1 MRISSLKIYNN
12 ALWIKPN
19 FLNKQSNTC
28 CISNNYCSNFD
39 NSSISFAYKSLDLP
53 SFKSL
58 DEQQKYKLIPLS
70 DLKIKEE
77 SLGSYKMLDVN
88 APQYLAL
95 ANDDKEALVHLV
107 KAARILNDVYLR
119 QDSVHNIPF
128 KEYLEQE
135 FENGNKSAEITLK
148 LFNAQKGAVAKD
160 MNSQNVKLSDNIS
173 SPIGKG
179 FYPEDLTKEEFHSIL
194 IKMLK
199 DGQIYD
205 VKNILNQRS
214 MVVRDKDR
222 LKAIDYTE
230 FFKKEFFAAADEL
243 MMAASKST
251 NDEFN
256 KYLYLQAAALLI
268 NNEQID
274 AYADKAWAKLQDTPL
289 EFTISRESYD
299 DRLTLTV
306 TENEELK
313 KLLDKHGIIP
323 YAKDNFG
330 VRVGIVNK
338 KKTEYILQ
346 VKEMMPL
353 LASFMPYH
361 NQYKQ
366 AVSGKNNN
374 QTMVDVDI
382 VDMQGGMGAFRGTI
396 SLASNL
402 PNNDKLAIQQ
412 GGGKRNVYHIQ
423 VRNSKNSANVQ
434 EKLDAILDKS
444 FHKYFD
450 VESLHDFTILHEN
463 LHSLGPKENLQK
475 LGLHKN
481 VLEEH
486 KADVGAFVMLDI
498 LTKRGFYT
506 PLQQKKIITS
516 TLTSYVLKNPDFEN
530 AHRKRNVMQ
539 HNYYIQHGGIKVD
552 ENGKMSIDFE
562 KVTELSKQMLDK
574 VVKLQMLGD
583 IQKAKAYIDEYAVWT
598 EKLQRLGQKLH
609 ALSAYT
615 NYNVDTPLADRL
627 MAEYDNI

>member
-1 MRISSLKIYNN
+1 M
-12 ALWIKPN
+12 
-19 FLNKQSNTC
+19 
-28 CISNNYCSNFD
+28 
-39 NSSISFAYKSLDLP
+39 
-53 SFKSL
+53 
-58 DEQQKYKLIPLS
+58 PLS

-77 SLGSYKMLDVN
+77 ALGSYKMLDVN
-88 APQYLAL
+88 SPQYLAL
-95 ANDDKEALVHLV
+95 EQGDKEALVHLV
-107 KAARILNDVYLR
+107 KAARILDDVYLR
-119 QDSVHNIPF
+119 QDNVKNIPF
-128 KEYLEQE
+128 RTYLQNESK
-135 FENGNKSAEITLK
+135 NGNDAAKITLK
-148 LFNAQKGAVAKD
+148 LFNAQKGIVAKD
-160 MNSQNVKLSDNIS
+160 MNAQYVNLSGGYNSIL
-173 SPIGKG
+173 GKG
-179 FYPEDLTKEEFHSIL
+179 FYPEDLSKKEFHSIL
-194 IKMLK
+194 IKMLN
-199 DGQIYD
+199 DGQVYE

-214 MVVRDKDR
+214 IVVRDKDK
-222 LKAIDYTE
+222 LKAIDYTD
-230 FFKKEFFAAADEL
+230 FFKKEFSAAADEL
-243 MMAASKST
+243 ALAASKST
-251 NDEFN
+251 NNDFN

-268 NNEQID
+268 NNPQID

-299 DRLTLTV
+299 DRLTPTV

-353 LASFMPYH
+353 LASYMPYH
-361 NQYKQ
+361 KQYKQ

-486 KADVGAFVMLDI
+486 NADVGAFVMLDI

-516 TLTSYVLKNPDFEN
+516 TLTSYVLKNPDFDN

-583 IQKAKAYIDEYAVWT
+583 VQKAKAYIDEYAVWT
-598 EKLQRLGQKLH
+598 EKLQRLGQNLH
-609 ALSAYT
+609 ALSVYT